1 MRNKNFS
8 AQKELLC
15 GIRTFLQDKN
25 TLNKNIGRINYLYS
39 KEEKIKILV
48 LKIKISKVLNLELKL
63 KAIFLYRNKSD
74 FSLEIKET
82 IFGNNLKLIFLKN
95 NFSVAMG
102 QRKFH
107 IDARLPIEF
116 RQSHFLHV

>member
-1 MRNKNFS
+1 MCDLENGGFSLSSKDVRNKNFS

-63 KAIFLYRNKSD
+63 KQFFIS
-74 FSLEIKET
+74 
-82 IFGNNLKLIFLKN
+82 KLVGF
-95 NFSVAMG
+95 FP
-102 QRKFH
+102 R
-107 IDARLPIEF
+107 D
-116 RQSHFLHV
+116 

>member
-1 MRNKNFS
+1 MSKAISHLLMKKICQYVACDLENGAFSLSSKDVRNKNFS

-48 LKIKISKVLNLELKL
+48 LKIKISKLGAEIERN
-63 KAIFLYRNKSD
+63 FLYRN
-74 FSLEIKET
+74 
-82 IFGNNLKLIFLKN
+82 
-95 NFSVAMG
+95 
-102 QRKFH
+102 
-107 IDARLPIEF
+107 
-116 RQSHFLHV
+116 